1 MYPVTCPVLYD
12 VTRFEETITG
22 QFHGHTHYDHFAL
35 HYDPE
40 NSTRATGMGFISPR

>member
-1 MYPVTCPVLYD
+1 MSCIMSTIVI
-12 VTRFEETITG
+12 RFEETITG

-35 HYDPE
+35 HYDPD